1 MLYGAR
7 KDKNFL
13 AYSLDGLVDDFSS
26 RWKVSI
32 NSQEVLYIRALAVLL
47 RSGLTAASESITY
60 MYPLKTAEEKEE
72 EESISD
78 SNGTV
83 SGSFDVTPM
92 NLDLDIPPLRLHDTY
107 QVSLTLY

>member
-13 AYSLDGLVDDFSS
+13 AYSLDGLASDFST
-26 RWKVSI
+26 RWKIPI

-72 EESISD
+72 SLSTTD
-78 SNGTV
+78 SNGSV
-83 SGSFDVTPM
+83 GKLDIAPM
-92 NLDLDIPPLRLHDTY
+92 DLNLDIPPLRLHDTY
-107 QVSLTLY
+107 QVCVVLT